1 MSKNWQELKI
11 ETPFEKWNSLEEYLY
26 VNDIYSFEV
35 IDPRILEEQKA
46 NKTDWDFLDENIYK
60 DIYNGV
66 TVKIYNSEFSNLEN
80 IDKLIEDIKARDL
93 GETTIRFVDEEDWA
107 NNWKSFYYTQ
117 KIGNRLVIKPSWEDY
132 TPDTGEIVMN
142 LDPGMAFGTGTHET
156 TNMCLVQLEKYMK
169 SNDIV
174 YDIGCGSGILSIAA
188 KLLGAKKVVGIDL
201 DPMCIRVSKENA
213 EINHVEVEF
222 IEGDLF
228 AGVSGKANLIVSNII
243 AEIIVDLI
251 EQIKAYLV
259 DDGIFIT
266 SGIIVEKSHL
276 VRDKLNSSGFEIIEE
291 KVENGW
297 TSIVARLIHA

>member
-174 YDIGCGSGILSIAA
+174 YDIGSGSGILSIAA
-188 KLLGAKKVVGIDL
+188 KLLGAKKVVGVDL

-276 VRDKLNSSGFEIIEE
+276 VMDKLNSSGFEIIEE

>member
-174 YDIGCGSGILSIAA
+174 YDIGSGSGILSIAA
-188 KLLGAKKVVGIDL
+188 KLLGAKKVVGVDL

-266 SGIIVEKSHL
+266 SGIIVEKSHK

>member
-1 MSKNWQELKI
+1 M
-11 ETPFEKWNSLEEYLY
+11 
-26 VNDIYSFEV
+26 
-35 IDPRILEEQKA
+35 
-46 NKTDWDFLDENIYK
+46 
-60 DIYNGV
+60 
-66 TVKIYNSEFSNLEN
+66 
-80 IDKLIEDIKARDL
+80 
-93 GETTIRFVDEEDWA
+93 
-107 NNWKSFYYTQ
+107 
-117 KIGNRLVIKPSWEDY
+117 
-132 TPDTGEIVMN
+132 
-142 LDPGMAFGTGTHET
+142 
-156 TNMCLVQLEKYMK
+156 
-169 SNDIV
+169 
-174 YDIGCGSGILSIAA
+174 
-188 KLLGAKKVVGIDL
+188 GAKKVVGVDL

>member
-188 KLLGAKKVVGIDL
+188 KLLGAKKVVGVDL

-251 EQIKAYLV
+251 EQIKTYLV

-276 VRDKLNSSGFEIIEE
+276 VMDKLNSSGFEIIEE

>member
-188 KLLGAKKVVGIDL
+188 KLLGAKKVVGVDL

-266 SGIIVEKSHL
+266 SGIIVEKTHL
-276 VRDKLNSSGFEIIEE
+276 VMDKLNSSGFEIIEE

>member
-174 YDIGCGSGILSIAA
+174 YDIGSGSGILSIAA
-188 KLLGAKKVVGIDL
+188 KLLGAKKVVGVDL

-251 EQIKAYLV
+251 EQIKTYLV

-276 VRDKLNSSGFEIIEE
+276 VMDKLNSSGFEIIEE

>member
-35 IDPRILEEQKA
+35 IDPRILEEQKV

-174 YDIGCGSGILSIAA
+174 YDIGSGSGILSIAA
-188 KLLGAKKVVGIDL
+188 KLLGAKKVVGVDL

-251 EQIKAYLV
+251 EQIKTYLV

-276 VRDKLNSSGFEIIEE
+276 VMDKLNSSGFEIIEE

>member
-174 YDIGCGSGILSIAA
+174 YDIGSGSGILSIAA
-188 KLLGAKKVVGIDL
+188 KLLGAKKVVGVDL

-251 EQIKAYLV
+251 EQIKTYLV

-276 VRDKLNSSGFEIIEE
+276 VMDKLNSSGFEIIEE

-297 TSIVARLIHA
+297 TSIVARSIHA